1 MHDWQAYTN
10 WSDLFLHSIGSYAM
24 LKYILNK
31 KIVLREVVEA
41 QLVEQLFPIPKVC
54 GLTPVISKIYIEHL
68 LTSYYQLYWKDENK

>member
-1 MHDWQAYTN
+1 MDNPRSRCHIPT
-10 WSDLFLHSIGSYAM
+10 SLCYA
-24 LKYILNK
+24 KIYSEQ

-68 LTSYYQLYWKDENK
+68 LTSYYQLY